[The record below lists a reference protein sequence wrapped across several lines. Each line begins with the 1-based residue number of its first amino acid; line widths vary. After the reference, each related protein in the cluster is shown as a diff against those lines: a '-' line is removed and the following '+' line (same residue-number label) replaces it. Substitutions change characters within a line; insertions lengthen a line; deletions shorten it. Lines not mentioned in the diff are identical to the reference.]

1 MARPTSCGSS
11 GTPRGGCSAWSAS
24 RAESPGRRLDLAVDG
39 HAGLSQRNERGRA
52 RIHRLDDERAA
63 ALRRSAG
70 HSERDLGLLCLE
82 IVREL
87 AVAAEI
93 ARHEGRIDLAGLE
106 DDPRHLLEDG
116 EELLAGAREV
126 DGIARGRRIGKVRG
140 DPPLEV
146 VRERWK
152 LEALGG
158 GDVGGDDP
166 VPAPVAHDDDPSPAR
181 LDPRELCLRE
191 IDELARRAHA
201 LHPGRTACGFDCR
214 GAADQRA
221 GVGPRGLGTDL
232 SCSDGE
238 EDDGLPGLDRF
249 LRGAREGP
257 SVAEILAVEGDH
269 TGRLVVD
276 QAADELARLE
286 VGLVPERREAR
297 EAEPVVLGEQGELE
311 REVAALGD
319 EADRAALQ
327 LAPAEVEARRG
338 VEDPETVRPE
348 EDGARRPNALDNR
361 GLPGPALVAC
371 LPEPGGDPDE
381 RFRARGER
389 CVDGVLEPVGGN
401 RKHDELRRLGQV
413 CQRGVGLPLEDF
425 APVPVHEI
433 DRAAFLSPEGAER

>member
-1 MARPTSCGSS
+1 M
-11 GTPRGGCSAWSAS
+11 
-24 RAESPGRRLDLAVDG
+24 
-39 HAGLSQRNERGRA
+39 
-52 RIHRLDDERAA
+52 
-63 ALRRSAG
+63 
-70 HSERDLGLLCLE
+70 
-82 IVREL
+82 
-87 AVAAEI
+87 
-93 ARHEGRIDLAGLE
+93 
-106 DDPRHLLEDG
+106 
-116 EELLAGAREV
+116 
-126 DGIARGRRIGKVRG
+126 RG
-140 DPPLEV
+140 DSPLQV

-201 LHPGRTACGFDCR
+201 LHPRRAAGGFDCR

-221 GVGPRGLGTDL
+221 CVRPRRLGADL
-232 SCSDGE
+232 SASDGE
-238 EDDGLPGLDRF
+238 EHDGLPGLDRF

-257 SVAEILAVEGDH
+257 SVAEVLAVEGDDA
-269 TGRLVVD
+269 GRLVVD

-286 VGLVPERREAR
+286 VCLVPERREPR

-311 REVAALGD
+311 REVAALRD

-338 VEDPETVRPE
+338 VEDPEAVRPE
-348 EDGARRPNALDNR
+348 EDGARRPNALDDR
-361 GLPGPALVAC
+361 GLPGPAFVAC

-381 RFRARGER
+381 RLRARGER

-401 RKHDELRRLGQV
+401 REHDELRRLGQV
-413 CQRGVGLPLEDF
+413 CQRGVGLPLEDL
-425 APVPVHEI
+425 AAVSVHEV
-433 DRAAFLSPEGAER
+433 DRAASLAAEGAQREAVAPLRRVVGSPENRDGARIEERPEVPAQDSRRRREMMRRWMSDVPSSISSSLASRIHFSTGYSRE